1 MRPWI
6 RPLAAIASITLVAN
20 VAMIASGMGP
30 NVPLLT
36 VLGGLVGMAIWTFTE
51 LADTTPA
58 GAPIAANVRPAP
70 PARSERRVTRLRTGL
85 AYAGPNGLVFE
96 QLHESLVAVID
107 DQLRVV
113 HQIDR
118 SSDPDAARAVV
129 GEELQAFID
138 DRAAAT
144 TALARPRRLDHI
156 LTLIEQ
162 L

>member
-1 MRPWI
+1 VRSWTRPV
-6 RPLAAIASITLVAN
+6 AAIAVITLVAN
-20 VAMIASGMGP
+20 VAMVVSGMGP
-30 NVPLLT
+30 NVLLLT
-36 VLGGLVGMAIWTFTE
+36 VLGGLVGVMIWTLTE

-58 GAPIAANVRPAP
+58 AAPISANVRSAP
-70 PARSERRVTRLRTGL
+70 PPRSERRVTRLRTGL

-96 QLHESLVAVID
+96 QLHGSLVDVID
-107 DQLRVV
+107 DQLRVA

-118 SSDPDAARAVV
+118 ASDPDAARAVI
-129 GEELQAFID
+129 GDELQAFID
-138 DRAAAT
+138 DRDTAT